1 MKWKSGAI
9 SQLHTAGANAIISG
23 STYSEGVA
31 SMSSIWKPYDILFTW
46 YLMDFYNFID
56 RLKPWPVS

>member
-9 SQLHTAGANAIISG
+9 SQLQTTGTNAIISG

-31 SMSSIWKPYDILFTW
+31 SMSSIWKPKDTLFTW

-56 RLKPWPVS
+56 RLKPWLVS